1 MSGKSGLGS
10 FRKLPS
16 GRWQL
21 RYTDPNGIRRTART
35 TFQTKALAV
44 LELSR
49 IRSEIEAGTW
59 RVDNTPQPGGA
70 DPKNMILRE
79 LARIWR
85 EQRVNSKGQ
94 PLSPNTLGEYQRLIE
109 NTLRSFADKRIRE
122 ITTQQIEAWRTPELK
137 RAPNQTIK
145 AYKHLLTLMS
155 WAQRRAWIASNP
167 CVIER
172 GTAYTP
178 SEPPIPTA
186 EQVRVM
192 AENAPQPFKAVW
204 ALATYGGL
212 RKGEILEL
220 RRKDLEIVKDGEERW
235 VIVNV
240 SRGVIWQKG
249 EAIVRTPK
257 TRAGVRV
264 VQIAPEA
271 SPMILEHL
279 KSVNISPEAL
289 LFSKD
294 PEANT
299 HWSED
304 QLNPYWK
311 KLRALAGFPH
321 RFHSLRAYHLTY
333 YAQTGAT
340 LREILSRGGHSD
352 IKTAMRYQK
361 NTGRERELLRKMSK

>member
-1 MSGKSGLGS
+1 MSSKSGLGS

-16 GRWQL
+16 GKWQL
-21 RYTDPNGIRRTART
+21 RYTDPNGIRRSART

-59 RVDNTPQPGGA
+59 RVDNTPQPGGV
-70 DPKNMILRE
+70 DPKNMTLRE
-79 LARIWR
+79 LAQIWR

-94 PLSPNTLGEYQRLIE
+94 PLSPSTLGEYQRLIE
-109 NTLRSFADKRIRE
+109 STLRRFAGKRIRE
-122 ITTQQIEAWRTPELK
+122 ITTQQLEAWRAPEIK

-178 SEPPIPTA
+178 SEPPIPTP

-192 AENAPQPFKAVW
+192 ADNAPQPFKAIW
-204 ALATYGGL
+204 ALATFGGL

-220 RRKDLEIVKDGEERW
+220 RRKDLEILKDGEDRW

-240 SRGVIWQKG
+240 SRGVIWHNG

-257 TRAGVRV
+257 TSAGVRT
-264 VQIAPEA
+264 VQLPLEA
-271 SPMILEHL
+271 SPILLEHL
-279 KSVNISPEAL
+279 KGVNINPDAL
-289 LFSKD
+289 LF
-294 PEANT
+294 PRALGTQE
-299 HWSED
+299 HWHKY
-304 QLNPYWK
+304 QINPYWN

-340 LREILSRGGHSD
+340 LREIMARGGHSD

-361 NTGRERELLRKMSK
+361 TTGRESELLRKMN